1 MIITFLICLFA
12 LSNSNV
18 LAKKEAGPVTCGS
31 VIKLVHKETVSKDVP
46 TQIFPYSISIKG
58 GNLHSHSIAWGSG
71 SGQQSVTANKVKN
84 DKGK

>member
-12 LSNSNV
+12 LSNYNV

-46 TQIFPYSISIKG
+46 TQIFPYSISIRVETYILTVLRG
-58 GNLHSHSIAWGSG
+58 DLVVDSN
-71 SGQQSVTANKVKN
+71 Q
-84 DKGK
+84 